1 MDDEAA
7 DTAAGATSGGATGT
21 RAGAEIG
28 LDDRGVIFD
37 WPAAAAQLFGHEAA
51 SAVGAA
57 FAPLLLPPRLHG
69 AALPDGVELDVP
81 VCHRD
86 GRELRAALLLRPTG
100 HGRTVAFRA
109 LTRRT
114 PPDAELYLRATA
126 DPDLPERHRLLT
138 ELSQL
143 RTEFIRVA
151 SHELRTPLTSI
162 VTFATMLEAG
172 DDAVPLAAADR
183 QAALG
188 VIRRNAERMQVL
200 VADLLLLS
208 RLETAEAPLDLAPL
222 RLVELLEFPGVPLRA
237 GPGPEIMGDRALL
250 QQLFHT
256 AVQIAAIAGPPE
268 VDAGF
273 AGGRWSVRVS
283 VTAGSGLT
291 AERLLS
297 MRIPHPD
304 EPAEQRTGALALM
317 LGREIAARHGGTM
330 ITSVDRPGVT
340 VRITLPAG

>member
-1 MDDEAA
+1 MNDE
-7 DTAAGATSGGATGT
+7 
-21 RAGAEIG
+21 RAGPPAEIAI
-28 LDDRGVIFD
+28 DERGVIRA
-37 WPAAAAQLFGHEAA
+37 WPPAATDLFGYERSRAL
-51 SAVGAA
+51 GAE
-57 FAPLLLPPRLHG
+57 FAELLLPPRLRG
-69 AALPDGVELDVP
+69 TELPEGVELDVP
-81 VCHRD
+81 LLHRD
-86 GRELRAALLLRPTG
+86 GREVRTALRRCPGAVALRPLA
-100 HGRTVAFRA
+100 HRS
-109 LTRRT
+109 

-172 DDAVPLAAADR
+172 DDAIALEPEDR

-200 VADLLLLS
+200 VADLLLLT

-222 RLVELLEFPGVPLRA
+222 RLDELLDFPGVPLDA
-237 GPGPEIMGDRALL
+237 GPGPDLPGDRELL
-250 QQLFHT
+250 HELFHT
-256 AVQIAAIAGPPE
+256 AVQVAAIVGPPA
-268 VDAGF
+268 VAARF
-273 AGGRWSVRVS
+273 ANGRWSVVVS
-283 VTAGSGLT
+283 VASEAGLT

-297 MRIPHPD
+297 MRIPHPQRP
-304 EPAEQRTGALALM
+304 EEYRTGALALM

-340 VRITLPAG
+340 VRITLPCTFADLPSAR